1 MGGRSTALALGVN
14 RQAIVFCH
22 NVHMHDGNSFTLRQ
36 IDLARADFAAIA
48 DDLDFLKAQLA
59 RLPTRK
65 EIARMALFST
75 LTTAALVLAGIEAL
89 FR

>member
-1 MGGRSTALALGVN
+1 MLDD
-14 RQAIVFCH
+14 H
-22 NVHMHDGNSFTLRQ
+22 SFTLRQ
-36 IDLARADFAAIA
+36 VDLARADFAAIA

-59 RLPTRK
+59 RIPTRK
-65 EIARMALFST
+65 EIARIALIST